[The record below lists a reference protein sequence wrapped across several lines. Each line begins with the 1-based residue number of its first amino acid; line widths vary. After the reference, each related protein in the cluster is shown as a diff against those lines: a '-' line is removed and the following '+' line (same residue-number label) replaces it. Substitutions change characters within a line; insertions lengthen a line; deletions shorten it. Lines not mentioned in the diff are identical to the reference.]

1 MEILLALIYGAAV
14 GTAAHFALRGRE
26 LRGVALAP
34 MIGAVVSGAAWLALT
49 WAGTTTAEP
58 WLWLAAL
65 VAAPVVVVPALVAVD
80 RIRSAHDARE
90 RQRLHIG

>member
-34 MIGAVVSGAAWLALT
+34 MVGALIGGVVWLALT
-49 WAGTTTAEP
+49 WAGASTAEP
-58 WLWLAAL
+58 WLWLATL
-65 VAAPVVVVPALVAVD
+65 VAAPVVVVPLLVVLS

>member
-34 MIGAVVSGAAWLALT
+34 MIGAFVGGAVWLALT
-49 WAGTTTAEP
+49 WAGVTTAEP
-58 WLWLAAL
+58 WLWLATL
-65 VAAPVVVVPALVAVD
+65 VAAPVVVVPVLVVLE
-80 RIRSAHDARE
+80 RVRSAHDARE

>member
-14 GTAAHFALRGRE
+14 GVAAHFALRGRE

-34 MIGAVVSGAAWLALT
+34 LLGALASGAVWLALT
-49 WAGTTTAEP
+49 WAGVTTSEP

-65 VAAPVVVVPALVAVD
+65 VAAPLVVVPAIAVLN
-80 RIRSAHDARE
+80 RVRSAHDARE
-90 RQRLHIG
+90 RARLHLG

>member
-14 GTAAHFALRGRE
+14 GVAAHFALRGRE

-34 MIGAVVSGAAWLALT
+34 LLGSFVSGAVWLALT
-49 WAGTTTAEP
+49 WAGVTTGAP

-65 VAAPVVVVPALVAVD
+65 VAAPVVVVPVLAITTRV
-80 RIRSAHDARE
+80 RSAHDARE

>member
-14 GTAAHFALRGRE
+14 GIAAHFALRGRE

-34 MIGAVVSGAAWLALT
+34 MIGAFVGGAVWLALT
-49 WAGTTTAEP
+49 WAGVTTAEP
-58 WLWLAAL
+58 WLWLAML
-65 VAAPVVVVPALVAVD
+65 VAAPVVVVPVLVVLE
-80 RIRSAHDARE
+80 RVRSAHDARE

>member
-34 MIGAVVSGAAWLALT
+34 MIGAIVGGAVWLALT
-49 WAGTTTAEP
+49 WAGVTTAEP

-65 VAAPVVVVPALVAVD
+65 VAVPVVVVPVLVALE

>member
-14 GTAAHFALRGRE
+14 GAAAHFALRGRE

-34 MIGAVVSGAAWLALT
+34 MIGAFVGGAVWLALT
-49 WAGTTTAEP
+49 WAGVTTAEP
-58 WLWLAAL
+58 WLWLATL
-65 VAAPVVVVPALVAVD
+65 VAAPVVVVPVLVVLE
-80 RIRSAHDARE
+80 RVRSAHDARE